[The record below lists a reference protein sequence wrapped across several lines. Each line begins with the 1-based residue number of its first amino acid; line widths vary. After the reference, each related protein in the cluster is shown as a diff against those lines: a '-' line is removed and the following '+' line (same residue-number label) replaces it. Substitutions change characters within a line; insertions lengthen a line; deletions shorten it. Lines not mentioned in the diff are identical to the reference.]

1 MLFKLSPDSPRF
13 KVFDLL
19 NAELLFFL
27 EHAASADE
35 FDRTLFTEGAAGD
48 ACWENARENYPRAQ
62 SALTRDK
69 FEFLFD
75 SINAAGEDIK
85 TRLYDAVYS
94 NQSFSV
100 FFDNP
105 VRDILDFLPPE
116 CFAK

>member
-35 FDRTLFTEGAAGD
+35 FDRTLFTEGAVGD

-94 NQSFSV
+94 NQSFSS
-100 FFDNP
+100 
-105 VRDILDFLPPE
+105 
-116 CFAK
+116 